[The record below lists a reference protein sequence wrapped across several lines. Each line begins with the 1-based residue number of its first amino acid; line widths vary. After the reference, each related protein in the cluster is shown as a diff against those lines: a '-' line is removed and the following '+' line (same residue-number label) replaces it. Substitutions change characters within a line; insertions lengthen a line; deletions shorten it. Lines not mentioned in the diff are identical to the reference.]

1 MINSDGFLDLPIGAQ
16 RDAVTGL
23 YGGFKSSGREMF
35 LNKYPAIRDVI
46 RKQDEVYRQTGKR

>member
-1 MINSDGFLDLPIGAQ
+1 VQ

-23 YGGFKSSGREMF
+23 YGGFKRSGREMF